1 MNDVVSPSISMGLQ
15 DFQRLRAGV
24 VSDVAFASIVRPVQ
38 FTDDGTVKA
47 FVCVEAHRHYAAVSI
62 AGEDDRIAALN
73 IIGNHR
79 NLVHQ
84 PAFYRMCPKGNVRF
98 FNVGIRAAEDCGVC
112 PRDR

>member
-24 VSDVAFASIVRPVQ
+24 VLDVAFASIVRPVQ

-47 FVCVEAHRHYAAVSI
+47 FVCVEAHCHHVAVSI
-62 AGEDDRIAALN
+62 AGEDDHIAALN
-73 IIGNHR
+73 IIGNLR
-79 NLVHQ
+79 KLVHQ
-84 PAFYRMCPKGNVRF
+84 PVFCRMYPKGNVRF
-98 FNVGIRAAEDCGVC
+98 FNVGIRAAEDGGVC